1 MLHGARD
8 PVEMRLLEQAMLA
21 LRGTE
26 YVPQGPVNSG
36 PTHHLSFGTSST
48 GTVALPAANGVTPM
62 FHADRCLA
70 FHGHQPG
77 TLADAHANG
86 APPSEA
92 IHQSFNPAQYTRLLK
107 RRQIAAVKK
116 ELRAKLGPPPA
127 NDLSTVRRRQAL
139 RRARNSSG
147 KFASEKRDE
156 QENKGEQDDED
167 TDSVQEGICS
177 SPALRST

>member
-8 PVEMRLLEQAMLA
+8 PLAVWLREQDMLA

-26 YVPQGPVNSG
+26 YVPQGPVNSA
-36 PTHHLSFGTSST
+36 PTRHLSFGTSST
-48 GTVALPAANGVTPM
+48 AALPAANGVTPI

-70 FHGHQPG
+70 FHGHHPG

-92 IHQSFNPAQYTRLLK
+92 IHQSFNPAQHTRLLK

-147 KFASEKRDE
+147 KFASENRGE
-156 QENKGEQDDED
+156 HNKGEQDDED
-167 TDSVQEGICS
+167 TDSACEGICS
-177 SPALRST
+177 SPALSST